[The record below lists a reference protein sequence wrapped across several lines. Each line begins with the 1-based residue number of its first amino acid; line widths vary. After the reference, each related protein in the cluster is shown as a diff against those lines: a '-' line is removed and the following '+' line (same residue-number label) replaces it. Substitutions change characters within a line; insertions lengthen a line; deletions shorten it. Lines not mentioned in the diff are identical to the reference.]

1 MTLPHANK
9 PALVIELKYAK
20 TAQTALQQIKDR
32 HYTQSFEDYSGEILL
47 IGINYDKDNK
57 NKPHRCVIESVRK

>member
-9 PALVIELKYAK
+9 LALVIELKYAK

-32 HYTQSFEDYSGEILL
+32 HYTQSFEDWDKTPLL
-47 IGINYDKDNK
+47 CN
-57 NKPHRCVIESVRK
+57 

>member
-32 HYTQSFEDYSGEILL
+32 HYTQSFEDW
-47 IGINYDKDNK
+47 DKTPPLCN
-57 NKPHRCVIESVRK
+57 